1 MYNISIHPI
10 TDSLQVDFNSTNSVS
25 PESTDTD
32 SYCFNLSA
40 PTPHDQEL
48 EDLRLQ
54 LIFWVE
60 GKSHRTAIGILFNM
74 KLIWQLPQ
82 TNKFMHTECE

>member
-1 MYNISIHPI
+1 MVCHLYNISIHPI
-10 TDSLQVDFNSTNSVS
+10 TESLRVDLNSSNSVS
-25 PESTDTD
+25 PESTDAD

-60 GKSHRTAIGILFNM
+60 GKRHHTVVGILFNM
-74 KLIWQLPQ
+74 NLIWQLL
-82 TNKFMHTECE
+82 